1 MGVTLQQLAQ
11 EIGCELHGDS
21 QCLITGVGTLQNA
34 RAGQLS
40 FLANAKYRNYLKA
53 TQASAVIL
61 RPQDLELSPVNA
73 LVSNNPYLAYAKA
86 ARLLSPEQL
95 PVAGVHPSAVVEE
108 GCEIDSTAAIGA
120 HCFVGAGSR
129 IAAGVILGP
138 GSVLERDVTIG
149 ANSRLVARVTLC
161 HGVSIGSGA
170 LIHPGVVI
178 GGDGFGIANDGGRW
192 VKVPQLGSVVIGDD
206 VEIGANTTIDR
217 GALEDTVIEEGVK
230 LDNQIQVAHN
240 VRIGAHTAIAGCAAI
255 AGSTTIGKR
264 CQIGGAVGIV
274 GHLTIADD
282 VHITAMSLVTGNI
295 GSAGV
300 YSSGIP
306 AESRSDWTRNAARVR
321 QLNDMALRLRALEK
335 EFEQI
340 NSDRE

>member
-1 MGVTLQQLAQ
+1 MTLQQLAR
-11 EIGCELHGDS
+11 EIGCELHGDAE
-21 QCLITGVGTLQNA
+21 CLITGVGTLQHA
-34 RAGQLS
+34 VAGQLS
-40 FLANAKYRNYLKA
+40 FLANNRYRGYLKT

-61 RPQDLELSPVNA
+61 GPQDLEECPVNA
-73 LVSNNPYLAYAKA
+73 LVTRNPYLAYAKA
-86 ARLLSPEQL
+86 AHLLNPEQF
-95 PVAGVHPSAVVEE
+95 PAAGIHPTAVIEAGCDVDSSASV
-108 GCEIDSTAAIGA
+108 GA
-120 HCFVGAGSR
+120 QCYVGAGSC
-129 IAAGVILGP
+129 IGPGVVLGP
-138 GSVLERDVTIG
+138 GCVLERAVTIG

-161 HGVSIGSGA
+161 HGVRVGASA

-178 GGDGFGIANDGGRW
+178 GGDGFGIANDAGRW

-274 GHLTIADD
+274 GHLTITDD

-295 GSAGV
+295 NAPGV

-306 AESRSDWTRNAARVR
+306 AESRTEWARNAARIR
-321 QLNDMALRLRALEK
+321 QLNEIALRLRAVEKQLEVK
-335 EFEQI
+335 
-340 NSDRE
+340 